1 MSLRKNFQKNGTE
14 SFEYDSELNK
24 YFATEIVLDEKDDT
38 FLLNNIE
45 KTKDEYIVD
54 IIEYIEDYSEGN
66 TVKVTNL
73 DNEVIGNID
82 SNESESKIQDIVKE
96 NIDRF
101 SKKKIYLKSENN
113 RLIIKKVEKE

>member
-101 SKKKIYLKSENN
+101 NKKKIYLKSENN

>member
-45 KTKDEYIVD
+45 KTKDEYIVY

-73 DNEVIGNID
+73 DNEVIGNMD

>member
-73 DNEVIGNID
+73 DNEVIGNMD

>member
-1 MSLRKNFQKNGTE
+1 MSLRKNFQKNVTE

-73 DNEVIGNID
+73 DNEVIGNMD

>member
-73 DNEVIGNID
+73 DNEVIGNMD

-101 SKKKIYLKSENN
+101 SKKKIYLKI
-113 RLIIKKVEKE
+113 LLKE